1 MATSTST
8 QSSTLGVSV
17 IRIEVRR
24 GSIDDHT
31 ASSLV
36 RCQREYLDR
45 LRDILTETTRATAS
59 ANSAISSALAHIA
72 KLRHPRRSD
81 RSPGRR
87 GPRLGGATHFELDD
101 VL

>member
-1 MATSTST
+1 MRPTKESLPA
-8 QSSTLGVSV
+8 LGVSV

-45 LRDILTETTRATAS
+45 LREILTETTRATAS

-87 GPRLGGATHFELDD
+87 GPRLGGSTHFAVDD
-101 VL
+101 LL